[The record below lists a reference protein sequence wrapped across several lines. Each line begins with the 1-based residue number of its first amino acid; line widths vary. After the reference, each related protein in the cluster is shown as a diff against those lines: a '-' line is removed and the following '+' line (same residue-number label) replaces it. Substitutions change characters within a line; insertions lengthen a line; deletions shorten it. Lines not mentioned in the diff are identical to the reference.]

1 MVARIAILFLAGA
14 IALRAMGF
22 ANVIIILA
30 FALPL
35 AAISVAIAVA
45 FGVGGREI
53 AAQELDN
60 LI

>member
-1 MVARIAILFLAGA
+1 
-14 IALRAMGF
+14 MGF
-22 ANVIIILA
+22 ANEIIILA

-60 LI
+60 LIQAIRRRT